1 MGKIASNMRN
11 QQLPLGGSQ
20 TGRWACAAMY
30 RLTLK
35 SRHQSTDAVRLS
47 SAANGQP
54 ALLLESPLNSCPSTP
69 VIADIISKPGS
80 RDAQVPDP
88 PQTGM

>member
-1 MGKIASNMRN
+1 
-11 QQLPLGGSQ
+11 
-20 TGRWACAAMY
+20 MY

-47 SAANGQP
+47 SAVNGQP